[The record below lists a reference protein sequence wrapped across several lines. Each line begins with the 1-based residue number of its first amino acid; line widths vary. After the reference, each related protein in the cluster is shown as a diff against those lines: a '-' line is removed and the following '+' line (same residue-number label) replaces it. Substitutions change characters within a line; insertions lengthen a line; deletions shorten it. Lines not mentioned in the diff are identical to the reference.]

1 MVDKKFADAFKKK
14 LQQET
19 GASQEWMDKHLIVD
33 FGSLTDDDSND
44 QDETEAKTSKQKP
57 YMPSHVYGH
66 GVVFFIGEKN
76 GKC

>member
-1 MVDKKFADAFKKK
+1 LHQHLIIKPLNIEEKKMVDKKFADAFKAK

-44 QDETEAKTSKQKP
+44 QDETETETDTSK
-57 YMPSHVYGH
+57 
-66 GVVFFIGEKN
+66 
-76 GKC
+76 